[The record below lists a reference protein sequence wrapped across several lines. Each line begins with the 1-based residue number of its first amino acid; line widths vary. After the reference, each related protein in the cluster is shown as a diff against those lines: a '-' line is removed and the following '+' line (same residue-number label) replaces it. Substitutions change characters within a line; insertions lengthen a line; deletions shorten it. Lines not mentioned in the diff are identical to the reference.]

1 VLRYNVAASEVRTR
15 AGCVLQRMNLL
26 TRPLKLLA
34 NMALVAC
41 TSRLEPM
48 WVCAGCA
55 VFNLQ
60 TQFSRAASR
69 AATDKRST

>member
-1 VLRYNVAASEVRTR
+1 VLRYNVAASEVRTK

-48 WVCAGCA
+48 WVLRG
-55 VFNLQ
+55 L
-60 TQFSRAASR
+60 
-69 AATDKRST
+69 RSV